1 MSSQD
6 SNQKEVMIERISQI
20 NRVEGFDPTPFALE
34 LTDLNTMKVRT
45 IIPVSVQ
52 IAWFKMKYPDGKIA
66 VSVQNVRGDDRYI
79 ASAKIYAH
87 YKDAVECYLAE
98 GSAMKGKNPDNPEIS
113 AIEWAQTTAIGVAL
127 RNAGFGLQFAVS
139 NSETVTGENA
149 SETVIPEKKAKKT
162 EEENPEETSV
172 TKIEPEVKQ
181 EPTLEERVQ
190 KAMELPCPMAKYR
203 GLTLGDLLREDPKAL
218 DYMARKYQGDEKAV
232 EAAKLIC
239 EFALK
244 MQQSA

>member
-1 MSSQD
+1 MSNQD
-6 SNQKEVMIERISQI
+6 SNQKDAMIEIISQI
-20 NRVEGFDPTPFALE
+20 NKVEGFDPAPFALE
-34 LTDLNTMKVRT
+34 LTDLNTMKSRT

-52 IAWFKMKYPDGKIA
+52 IAWFKLKYPDGKIA

-87 YKDAVECYLAE
+87 YKDSVECYLGE
-98 GSAMKGKNPDNPEIS
+98 GSAIKGKNPDNPDIS

-127 RNAGFGLQFAVS
+127 RNAGFGLQFAVR
-139 NSETVTGENA
+139 NNETVTGEN
-149 SETVIPEKKAKKT
+149 SGDTDQISKKTKKVKEEIPEAS
-162 EEENPEETSV
+162 SV
-172 TKIEPEVKQ
+172 TIVEPEVEK
-181 EPTLEERVQ
+181 EPTMEERVQ
-190 KAMELPCPMAKYR
+190 KAMEMPCPMAKYR

>member
-172 TKIEPEVKQ
+172 TKIEPEIKQ